1 MKSVLYCGCTVNAY
15 TPCSPPRLS
24 LSLFPP
30 EDPAVS
36 LVLSLSFSS
45 SPSLP
50 LSLSPSRSV
59 AVARRF
65 VVAICAISRSLGAGS
80 ANESARRRAF
90 TAFLRYGGDCR
101 GLGAAASA
109 TFLLFQP
116 PHSLATTPLVPLH
129 EFTPTLLLV
138 PRHCA

>member
-1 MKSVLYCGCTVNAY
+1 MLIRRVLLRVY
-15 TPCSPPRLS
+15 
-24 LSLFPP
+24 LFPSFLS

-36 LVLSLSFSS
+36 LVPSLSLSLFLSLP
-45 SPSLP
+45 PSLP
-50 LSLSPSRSV
+50 LCLSPSRSV

-129 EFTPTLLLV
+129 EFTPTLLPV